1 LPLFTF
7 CVSRV
12 LHHCIPSTDCKMD
25 PREEDITKMLA
36 AGVHIGTTNSD
47 PKMSEYI
54 WKRRV
59 DGVHIIN
66 LGRTYDKLM
75 MAARM
80 IVAIEHPQDV
90 IAISAR
96 PYGQRAVLKFAQ
108 HTGAQYIAGRYTP
121 GTFTNQIT
129 KQFKEPRLLIVT
141 DPRTDHQPVKE
152 SSFVNVPVIA
162 FCDSDSPLNHV
173 DLAIPANNKG
183 RHSIGLL
190 YWLLAREVLCL
201 RGSIPRATEWGVA
214 VDLFFFRE
222 PDEVEQ
228 AKEEQAQAPPA
239 FAEPTDANPFQALTG
254 VENVEGVVAAPET
267 TGFVEQQQP
276 AAAGGGW
283 DDSAPPAPVV
293 DQGYVEPVAASNG
306 WDSGAP
312 EPTDASA
319 AGW

>member
-1 LPLFTF
+1 
-7 CVSRV
+7 
-12 LHHCIPSTDCKMD
+12 MD

-47 PKMSEYI
+47 PKMADYI

-183 RHSIGLL
+183 RNSIGLL

-201 RGSIPRATEWGVA
+201 RGSIPRATEWGVS

-228 AKEEQAQAPPA
+228 AKVEQEEAAPA
-239 FAEPTDANPFQALTG
+239 FT
-254 VENVEGVVAAPET
+254 ENVADPYQSLTNADVAPAADPVAFE
-267 TGFVEQQQP
+267 QP
-276 AAAGGGW
+276 APAVAENGGW
-283 DDSAPPAPVV
+283 DDAPPAVAVEEQYV
-293 DQGYVEPVAASNG
+293 DPAAAAG
-306 WDSGAP
+306 WDAAAP
-312 EPTDASA
+312 GPTDAA
-319 AGW
+319 NAGW

>member
-1 LPLFTF
+1 M
-7 CVSRV
+7 S
-12 LHHCIPSTDCKMD
+12 MD

-47 PKMSEYI
+47 PKMADYI

-201 RGSIPRATEWGVA
+201 RGSIPRATEWGVS

-228 AKEEQAQAPPA
+228 AKEDAQAQEAPA
-239 FAEPTDANPFQALTG
+239 FTEPTPTDPFQPLAA
-254 VENVEGVVAAPET
+254 VEGAVEGAAPET
-267 TGFVEQQQP
+267 GYVDAAPQQAP
-276 AAAGGGW
+276 AAVGGW
-283 DDSAPPAPVV
+283 DDTTPPAPVV
-293 DQGYVEPVAASNG
+293 DQGTYAEAAPAATG
-306 WDSGAP
+306 WDSAAP
-312 EPTDASA
+312 EPTDNTTS
-319 AGW
+319 GW

>member
-1 LPLFTF
+1 
-7 CVSRV
+7 
-12 LHHCIPSTDCKMD
+12 MD

-47 PKMSEYI
+47 PKMADYI

-90 IAISAR
+90 IAISSR

-129 KQFKEPRLLIVT
+129 KQFKEPRLLIIT
-141 DPRTDHQPVKE
+141 DPRTDHQPVRE

-162 FCDSDSPLNHV
+162 FCDSDSPLTHI

-190 YWLLAREVLCL
+190 YWLLAREVLML
-201 RGSIPRATEWGVA
+201 RGSIPRATEWGVS

-228 AKEEQAQAPPA
+228 SKESTEGAAPA
-239 FAEPTDANPFQALTG
+239 FTE
-254 VENVEGVVAAPET
+254 EAAPAFTEAA
-267 TGFVEQQQP
+267 P
-276 AAAGGGW
+276 AGEDVDAAGDGGW
-283 DDSAPPAPVV
+283 DEAPPAPVEEVVYV
-293 DQGYVEPVAASNG
+293 DPSAAAG
-306 WDSGAP
+306 WDAAAP
-312 EPTDASA
+312 EPTDAA
-319 AGW
+319 NAGW